1 MTTAATAG
9 SSVEVRGLFYGLLAV
24 LAFSLTLPAT
34 RVAVAALDPVF
45 VGLGRSLMAALI
57 ALFLLALTR
66 ARLPSRNQW
75 RGLVMVAAGV
85 IVGFP
90 LLTAWAMERVPAAHG
105 AILLGILPLA
115 TAAAGA
121 LRAGERP
128 STGFW
133 IAAVLG
139 SILVVGFALLSG
151 AGKPTPA
158 DLALLGAVLAAAL
171 GYAEG
176 GRLARTLGG
185 WQVICWALVLAAP
198 FLLIPVLVSSPAQA
212 AMSSIPIDAWMAFA
226 YLALI
231 SQLFGFFLWYH
242 ALALGGIARV
252 SQMQLLQPFFTLFA
266 AGLWFG
272 ERITPLMIAFVIAVM
287 LVVVV
292 GRKMP
297 VRRSDI

>member
-1 MTTAATAG
+1 MPTTTSG
-9 SSVEVRGLFYGLLAV
+9 LSVEIRGVLYGFLAV
-24 LAFSLTLPAT
+24 SAFSLTLPAT

-45 VGLGRSLMAALI
+45 VGLGRSLVAALI
-57 ALFLLALTR
+57 ALFLLVLTR
-66 ARLPSRNQW
+66 PRLPTRSQW
-75 RGLVMVAAGV
+75 RGLVLVAAGV

-90 LLTAWAMERVPAAHG
+90 LLTAWAMQRVPAAHG

-121 LRAGERP
+121 LRAGER
-128 STGFW
+128 SSAGFW

-139 SILVVGFALLSG
+139 SLLVVGFALLSG

-158 DLALLGAVLAAAL
+158 DLALLGAVFAAAL

-185 WQVICWALVLAAP
+185 WQVICWALVVAAP
-198 FLLIPVLVSSPAQA
+198 FLVIPVLVSSPAQV
-212 AMSSIPIDAWMAFA
+212 AMASISIDAWIAFA
-226 YLALI
+226 YVALV

-252 SQMQLLQPFFTLFA
+252 SQVQLLQPFLTLFA

-272 ERITPLMIAFVIAVM
+272 ERITPLMVVFVVAVV
-287 LVVVV
+287 LVVAV

-297 VRRSDI
+297 VRHVGH

>member
-1 MTTAATAG
+1 MGATVG
-9 SSVEVRGLFYGLLAV
+9 GSVEVRGLFYGLLAV
-24 LAFSLTLPAT
+24 SAFSLTLPAT

-45 VGLGRSLMAALI
+45 VGLGRSLAAALI
-57 ALFLLALTR
+57 ALLVLVLAR
-66 ARLPSRNQW
+66 PRLPTRNQW
-75 RGLVMVAAGV
+75 RGLAMVAAGV

-90 LLTAWAMERVPAAHG
+90 LLSAWAMQRVPAAHG

-128 STGFW
+128 SSGFW
-133 IAAVLG
+133 IAAVMG

-158 DLALLGAVLAAAL
+158 DLALLGAVFAAAF

-176 GRLARTLGG
+176 GRLAQTLGG

-198 FLLIPVLVSSPAQA
+198 FLAIPVLVASPAQS
-212 AMSSIPIDAWMAFA
+212 AMMSIPIDAWIAFA
-226 YLALI
+226 YVTLV

-242 ALALGGIARV
+242 ALAVGGIARV
-252 SQMQLLQPFFTLFA
+252 SQIQLLQPFFTLFA

-287 LVVVV
+287 LVVAVS
-292 GRKMP
+292 RKMP
-297 VRRSDI
+297 VRRIGA